1 MARYKQKGIGG
12 ALGIIGF
19 AIIGNHVG
27 LIALILLLCW
37 LPWWI
42 YLIAGVIIGTWM
54 LVDYFTKQGDKD
66 GIK

>member
-1 MARYKQKGIGG
+1 MARYKHKGVGG
-12 ALGIIGF
+12 ALGILGF
-19 AIIGNHVG
+19 AIIGNHIG

-42 YLIAGVIIGTWM
+42 YLIAGIIISTWM